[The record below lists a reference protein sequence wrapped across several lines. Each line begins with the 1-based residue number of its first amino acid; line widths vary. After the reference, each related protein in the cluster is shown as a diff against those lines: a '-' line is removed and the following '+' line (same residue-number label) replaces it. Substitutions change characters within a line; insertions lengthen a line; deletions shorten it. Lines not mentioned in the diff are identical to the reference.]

1 MAWSQLNNAIKDI
14 TLINNAIK
22 DIILL
27 LSFCSALFYFLV
39 CHLMATKWLLQHQTS
54 HPSLRQDKERK
65 R

>member
-1 MAWSQLNNAIKDI
+1 MAWSQL
-14 TLINNAIK
+14 NNAIK

-54 HPSLRQDKERK
+54 YPSLRQDKERK